1 MGIRRVFREFITL
14 PVVWAHLDFIFK
26 DLFARILSNSY
37 ILVHSEDLFVRPNI
51 KMLIT
56 KQLTLLT
63 ITV

>member
-14 PVVWAHLDFIFK
+14 PVVWARLDFIFK

-37 ILVHSEDLFVRPNI
+37 ILVHSEDLFVRPNT